1 MTKQITVHP
10 ILFGI
15 YPVLFLFSRNVWQ
28 TKASVIWVPLAIVL
42 FIVVLL
48 WWCTT
53 FIIKDSGKAALIVS
67 VFLILFFVY
76 SNVHDILLV
85 QHGLLFGR
93 HRYLLLIIGFVWS
106 ITAYWIARRL
116 VNVTTAN
123 LFLNV
128 FGATLILATIPNLGD
143 WIINKKAI
151 SKDQIKAIR
160 PGNYEQVTLNLP
172 EDPPYIYYIILD
184 GYMRSDLLDEVLQY
198 DNSEFVSYLENK
210 GFYVASTSRSNYP
223 YTFLSIPSALNMEY
237 INYLGDT
244 VGSESHDVLATY
256 PLIQANRVGQLLKSV
271 GYRYV
276 QISSGWSGAD
286 RSLIADDVFTWKN
299 KGPEQAFLS
308 LLVEMTAVYPIV
320 QTILDD
326 WQDERGSIL
335 FAFDEIAKA
344 GIHESPTFVYAH
356 IISPHPPYVF
366 GADGEYV
373 DEPEE
378 GWTTESAQGAYLN
391 QLIYTNNKVVELVDT
406 LLAQHA
412 TPPIIIVQADH
423 GWAWAV
429 GWDPN
434 PSIALDEQ
442 FDMDQVFGILNAYYL
457 PDGKNQLYDS
467 ISPVNSFRIIFNT
480 YFDAKLPLLQDKHY
494 FSIYYES
501 PYSFSDVTDS
511 ID

>member
-28 TKASVIWVPLAIVL
+28 TKANVIWVPLTIVL
-42 FIVVLL
+42 CTVILL
-48 WWCTT
+48 WWCVT

-67 VFLILFFVY
+67 FFLILFFVY
-76 SNVHDILLV
+76 SNVHDVLFV

-93 HRYLLLIIGFVWS
+93 HRYLLPLIGLLWS
-106 ITAYWIARRL
+106 VATYLIVRWL

-123 LFLNV
+123 LFLNIV
-128 FGATLILATIPNLGD
+128 GATLVLATIPNLGD
-143 WIINKKAI
+143 WVVNKTAI

-184 GYMRSDLLDEVLQY
+184 GYMRSDLLEEVLQY
-198 DNSEFVSYLENK
+198 NNSKFVSYLENK
-210 GFYVASTSRSNYP
+210 GFYVASKSRSNYP

-244 VGSESHDVLATY
+244 VGIESHDVLATY

-276 QISSGWSGAD
+276 QVSSGWSGAD

-308 LLVEMTAVYPIV
+308 LLVEMTAVYPLV
-320 QTILDD
+320 QPILDD

-335 FAFDEIAKA
+335 FAFNEITKA
-344 GIHESPTFVYAH
+344 GLHESPTFVYAH

-391 QLIYTNNKVVELVDT
+391 QLIYTNNKVVELVDR
-406 LLAQHA
+406 LLAQHT
-412 TPPIIIVQADH
+412 TPPIIIIQADH

-457 PDGKNQLYDS
+457 PDGKNKLYDS
-467 ISPVNSFRIIFNT
+467 ISPVNSFRVIFNT
-480 YFDAKLPLLQDKHY
+480 YFDAKLPLLQDKNY